1 MTVLNIYVCYEHA
14 DCEQMCS
21 EHVDCEHVCY
31 EFDDCE
37 HVCFE
42 HVWCHH
48 LQSIY
53 LQHTCSHHQSTY
65 SINTSTLEC
74 S

>member
-14 DCEQMCS
+14 DCEQICS

-37 HVCFE
+37 PECCDHNYIE
-42 HVWCHH
+42 HVYDHA
-48 LQSIY
+48 IF
-53 LQHTCSHHQSTY
+53 ST
-65 SINTSTLEC
+65 SM
-74 S
+74 